1 MKLPRRTFLHLAAV
15 AVALPAFLCLARA
28 QAWPTQPVTLV
39 VPFAA
44 GGGTDV
50 VARTVAP
57 RLSELLGQ
65 QVVIENVGGA
75 GGMTGDCRSKPT
87 NA

>member
-1 MKLPRRTFLHLAAV
+1 MKLPRRQFLHLAAG
-15 AVALPAFLCLARA
+15 AAALPAVSPFAWA

-50 VARTVAP
+50 VARIVAP
-57 RLSELLGQ
+57 RLSDLLGQ
-65 QVVIENVGGA
+65 QLCTRRAECFLAALPTA
-75 GGMTGDCRSKPT
+75 GDLR
-87 NA
+87 